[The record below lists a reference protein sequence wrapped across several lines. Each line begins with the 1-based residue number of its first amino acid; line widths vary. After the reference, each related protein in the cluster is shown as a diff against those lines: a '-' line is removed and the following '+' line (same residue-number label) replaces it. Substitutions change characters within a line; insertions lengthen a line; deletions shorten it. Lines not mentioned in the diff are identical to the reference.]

1 MQAPGFAKRTGFAG
15 TTVNPFAC
23 IWWVAPVC
31 GEKLGPRIRGMRA
44 CAVGGS
50 CLRLSLGLWWF
61 ELDIVEVAIIDE
73 VVAMGILGEDVA

>member
-1 MQAPGFAKRTGFAG
+1 MSCAEIEGAMATWMSHRAYREPAH
-15 TTVNPFAC
+15 AC
-23 IWWVAPVC
+23 C